1 MDWRIYHGRK
11 LSSPHVAQKVNLA
24 HRWKIVFRHTILIG
38 RIIENFSM
46 LIRVEKEFKKYALQ
60 KMEVTKLKH
69 GELEI
74 LQKLVQEMD
83 FVLIITKIYIFNF
96 TNLFKKALQKNRI
109 DENYVQFIDYKN
121 RKVVDYLLTKMI
133 KYIDVII
140 PRGGKSLVKKVQNLS
155 KIPVIGHLEGICHTY
170 IDKNANLSMTKKI
183 TLNAKLRNTA
193 ICGATETILI
203 HQNLLKKFCNPVL
216 SNLEDNGLPPTRA
229 DIARTL
235 GFKSPNAAEQHLRA
249 IEKKGF
255 ISILAGA
262 SRGII
267 LNTEEDLGIPVI
279 GLVAAGGPILAQENI
294 EKRIPQAR
302 NILTNKIDYYLRV
315 KGDSMVDVGIY
326 ENDLIGVNKEN
337 PVKVGSIVIARIG
350 EEVTVKT
357 LESISSKQ
365 VVLKAE
371 NSEYSNIEINP
382 EKDEIVFEGTC
393 VGLLRDFS

>member
-1 MDWRIYHGRK
+1 MKGLTDR
-11 LSSPHVAQKVNLA
+11 Q
-24 HRWKIVFRHTILIG
+24 
-38 RIIENFSM
+38 
-46 LIRVEKEFKKYALQ
+46 Q
-60 KMEVTKLKH
+60 
-69 GELEI
+69 EI
-74 LQKLVQEMD
+74 LD
-83 FVLIITKIYIFNF
+83 LIK
-96 TNLFKKALQKNRI
+96 
-109 DENYVQFIDYKN
+109 
-121 RKVVDYLLTKMI
+121 
-133 KYIDVII
+133 
-140 PRGGKSLVKKVQNLS
+140 
-155 KIPVIGHLEGICHTY
+155 
-170 IDKNANLSMTKKI
+170 
-183 TLNAKLRNTA
+183 
-193 ICGATETILI
+193 
-203 HQNLLKKFCNPVL
+203 
-216 SNLEDNGLPPTRA
+216 SNLEENGLPPTRA

-294 EKRIPQAR
+294 EKRIPQAQ
-302 NILTNKIDYYLRV
+302 NILSNKIDYYLRV

-371 NSEYSNIEINP
+371 NSEYSNIKINP

>member
-1 MDWRIYHGRK
+1 MKGLTDR
-11 LSSPHVAQKVNLA
+11 Q
-24 HRWKIVFRHTILIG
+24 
-38 RIIENFSM
+38 
-46 LIRVEKEFKKYALQ
+46 Q
-60 KMEVTKLKH
+60 
-69 GELEI
+69 EI
-74 LQKLVQEMD
+74 LD
-83 FVLIITKIYIFNF
+83 LIK
-96 TNLFKKALQKNRI
+96 
-109 DENYVQFIDYKN
+109 
-121 RKVVDYLLTKMI
+121 
-133 KYIDVII
+133 
-140 PRGGKSLVKKVQNLS
+140 
-155 KIPVIGHLEGICHTY
+155 
-170 IDKNANLSMTKKI
+170 
-183 TLNAKLRNTA
+183 
-193 ICGATETILI
+193 
-203 HQNLLKKFCNPVL
+203 

-229 DIARTL
+229 DIAKTL

-267 LNTEEDLGIPVI
+267 LNTDENLGIPVI

-294 EKRIPQAR
+294 EKRIPQAQ
-302 NILTNKIDYYLRV
+302 NILSNKIDYFLRV

-371 NSEYSNIEINP
+371 NSKYSDIEINP

>member
-1 MDWRIYHGRK
+1 MKGLTDR
-11 LSSPHVAQKVNLA
+11 Q
-24 HRWKIVFRHTILIG
+24 
-38 RIIENFSM
+38 
-46 LIRVEKEFKKYALQ
+46 Q
-60 KMEVTKLKH
+60 
-69 GELEI
+69 EI
-74 LQKLVQEMD
+74 LD
-83 FVLIITKIYIFNF
+83 LIK
-96 TNLFKKALQKNRI
+96 
-109 DENYVQFIDYKN
+109 
-121 RKVVDYLLTKMI
+121 
-133 KYIDVII
+133 
-140 PRGGKSLVKKVQNLS
+140 
-155 KIPVIGHLEGICHTY
+155 
-170 IDKNANLSMTKKI
+170 
-183 TLNAKLRNTA
+183 
-193 ICGATETILI
+193 
-203 HQNLLKKFCNPVL
+203 
-216 SNLEDNGLPPTRA
+216 SNLENNGLPPTRA

-294 EKRIPQAR
+294 EKRIPQAQ
-302 NILTNKIDYYLRV
+302 NILSNKVDYYLRV
-315 KGDSMVDVGIY
+315 KGDSMIDVGIY
-326 ENDLIGVNKEN
+326 ENDLIGVNKKN

-357 LESISSKQ
+357 LESISSNQ

-371 NSEYSNIEINP
+371 NSQYSNIEINP

>member
-1 MDWRIYHGRK
+1 MKGLTDR
-11 LSSPHVAQKVNLA
+11 Q
-24 HRWKIVFRHTILIG
+24 
-38 RIIENFSM
+38 
-46 LIRVEKEFKKYALQ
+46 Q
-60 KMEVTKLKH
+60 
-69 GELEI
+69 EI
-74 LQKLVQEMD
+74 LD
-83 FVLIITKIYIFNF
+83 LIK
-96 TNLFKKALQKNRI
+96 
-109 DENYVQFIDYKN
+109 
-121 RKVVDYLLTKMI
+121 
-133 KYIDVII
+133 
-140 PRGGKSLVKKVQNLS
+140 
-155 KIPVIGHLEGICHTY
+155 
-170 IDKNANLSMTKKI
+170 
-183 TLNAKLRNTA
+183 
-193 ICGATETILI
+193 
-203 HQNLLKKFCNPVL
+203 
-216 SNLEDNGLPPTRA
+216 SNLEENGLPPTRA

-294 EKRIPQAR
+294 EKRIPQAQ
-302 NILTNKIDYYLRV
+302 NILSNKIDYYLRV

-326 ENDLIGVNKEN
+326 EDDLIGVNKEN
-337 PVKVGSIVIARIG
+337 PIKVGSIVIARIG

-393 VGLLRDFS
+393 VGFLRDFS